1 MNAVF
6 FFFHCIILF
15 ALPYFL
21 APSPVDDEVKLLS
34 SLTLAGNKSQTLS
47 KPVSNLPLQL
57 NPFLNQESLSLKCQP
72 SPPSNP
78 WGCVGERR
86 LS

>member
-6 FFFHCIILF
+6 FFHCVILF
-15 ALPYFL
+15 VLPYFL

-47 KPVSNLPLQL
+47 KPVSNLPQQL
-57 NPFLNQESLSLKCQP
+57 NPFHN
-72 SPPSNP
+72 
-78 WGCVGERR
+78 
-86 LS
+86 